1 MFCGAVGITLDAGQF
16 FVAGNDRIIMS
27 RKFSYWLAGWCFF
40 VASLAPARA
49 HIVQQL
55 FGELRYQGSAWQLEI
70 WFDAGYADPDSRANP
85 AQSQPTRDWL
95 VGLAASEQTKLVRQA
110 EDYLREY
117 LVLRSGGDPVEWR
130 LSCPDLATDPPD
142 FPVLL
147 NDGAYFRLLVESSA
161 AARGKDLAVGV
172 AGGRHPD
179 LALKVAEGSE
189 ARYLTLRAGLEPL
202 QVATAA
208 RPARP
213 PFVETVAQGFLHVIP
228 EGSDHVLFILGIF
241 LLRRCWRA
249 LLSQSLVFT
258 VAHATTLGL
267 AACGWI
273 VIPGSRVEP
282 LIALSISALA
292 IENLLVDRVGPWRLT
307 LVFAFGLL
315 HGVGFAGALAN
326 WIPRGDGFALGLLG
340 TNLGVELGQLTV
352 LGGAWVATCG
362 WSHRPEWECVRRG
375 ACGILALTGLWWF
388 VARLGWV

>member
-1 MFCGAVGITLDAGQF
+1 MA
-16 FVAGNDRIIMS
+16 
-27 RKFSYWLAGWCFF
+27 RKSSYWFSWWCFF

-49 HIVQQL
+49 HVVQQL
-55 FGELRYQGSAWQLEI
+55 FGELRNHGSAWQLEI
-70 WFDAGYADPDSRANP
+70 WFDAGYADPESRANP

-95 VGLAASEQTKLVRQA
+95 VGLAASEQGKLVRQA
-110 EDYLREY
+110 EEYLREY

-161 AARGKDLAVGV
+161 AAPGKDLAVGV

-179 LALKVAEGSE
+179 LALKVVEGSGVE
-189 ARYLTLRAGLEPL
+189 YLTLRAGREPRL
-202 QVATAA
+202 VVTAA
-208 RPARP
+208 GPPVPTRT
-213 PFVETVAQGFLHVIP
+213 PFVEAVVQGFLHVIP

-267 AACGWI
+267 AAGGWI

-292 IENLLVDRVGPWRLT
+292 IENLLVGRVGPWRLT

-340 TNLGVELGQLTV
+340 TNLGVELGQLAV
-352 LGGAWVATCG
+352 LGGAWLATCG
-362 WSHRPEWECVRRG
+362 WSRRPEWERVRRG

-388 VARLGWV
+388 VARLGWI